1 VEEGIEDLKI
11 LEVQSYSFMVVYIF
25 TH

>member
-11 LEVQSYSFMVVYIF
+11 LEVRFYSFTVVYIF